1 MVGAMYGGVDDVMV
15 VMVVLG
21 GVVEAAGL
29 VMIAEVTAADV
40 S

>member
-29 VMIAEVTAADV
+29 VMTAEVTVADV